1 MLLPILIVESVHDM
15 TTKQWVISL
24 KRFLKLSS
32 RLLSKLQQ
40 LFCHKITKLGCFI
53 LFHGTDK
60 NNAVVKTD
68 KGFAAAHLL
77 LQSYRRGLEPT
88 IIINNNKVTVHCNKA
103 SFCWLV
109 LNNLKVWAKIK

>member
-1 MLLPILIVESVHDM
+1 MGN
-15 TTKQWVISL
+15 
-24 KRFLKLSS
+24 FLKKISEAQQPCI
-32 RLLSKLQQ
+32 LQQ

-60 NNAVVKTD
+60 NNAIVKTD
-68 KGFAAAHLL
+68 KGLAAAHLL

-103 SFCWLV
+103 SFLLV
-109 LNNLKVWAKIK
+109 GFEQLKSLGKN

>member
-1 MLLPILIVESVHDM
+1 MFY
-15 TTKQWVISL
+15 TIS
-24 KRFLKLSS
+24 R
-32 RLLSKLQQ
+32 
-40 LFCHKITKLGCFI
+40 H
-53 LFHGTDK
+53 
-60 NNAVVKTD
+60 

-109 LNNLKVWAKIK
+109 LNNLKVWAEIK